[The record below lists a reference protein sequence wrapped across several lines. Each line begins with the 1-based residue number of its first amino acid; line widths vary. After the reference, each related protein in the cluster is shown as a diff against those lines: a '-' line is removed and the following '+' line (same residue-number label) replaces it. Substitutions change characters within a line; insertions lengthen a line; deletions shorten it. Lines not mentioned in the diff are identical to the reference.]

1 MNLLS
6 CCPKGSLHSWTITS
20 CRVLAIRYNSSAQ
33 SKTHYQT
40 LGVPR
45 TASVKEIKAA
55 YIELCK
61 KHHPDANP
69 NDPQAQQRFVKLQ
82 EAYNVL
88 SSPVERACY
97 DVKINRASYKTPN
110 YGSARSSDADFIRKY
125 YQEKA
130 REHQRQKDMEDW
142 RYRTGKYRDHDM
154 DEALRKENERQ
165 RQAFQNIFQSGAGR
179 NLRNDRYW
187 SGRYQYHY
195 YHSSHPGGILRRMM
209 FHLILWTCFFSL
221 IGTRH

>member
-1 MNLLS
+1 MRLTLRPTEMLNY
-6 CCPKGSLHSWTITS
+6 K
-20 CRVLAIRYNSSAQ
+20 VLAIRYNSSAQ

-142 RYRTGKYRDHDM
+142 RYRTGKYRDHEM
-154 DEALRKENERQ
+154 DEAIRKENERQ
-165 RQAFQNIFQSGAGR
+165 RQAFQNIFQSGADDVLSYTLDMYFFFDWNSSLISLAETNTRYLSYLFIDEENQSGR
-179 NLRNDRYW
+179 ND
-187 SGRYQYHY
+187 HV
-195 YHSSHPGGILRRMM
+195 
-209 FHLILWTCFFSL
+209 
-221 IGTRH
+221 